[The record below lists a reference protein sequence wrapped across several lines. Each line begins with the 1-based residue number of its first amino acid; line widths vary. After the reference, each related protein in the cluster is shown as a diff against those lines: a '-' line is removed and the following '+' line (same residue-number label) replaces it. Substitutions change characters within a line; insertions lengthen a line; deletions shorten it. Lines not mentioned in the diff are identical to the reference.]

1 MISVLIPVHN
11 YLIQSLVENLYQQLK
26 ELEIDWEILISDDAS
41 EENIKNKNFK
51 FISNL
56 SNGRIQFHSQKSN
69 IGNAANRNF
78 LGNTAKQDWLLFLDA
93 DTLPV
98 HKNFIELY
106 MRRISSSE
114 SPIISG
120 NVVYRNDENSH
131 LLRWKYGKEKEELT
145 LIERSKKPKLTS
157 RGANFV
163 IKKEVFSRNQFHLL
177 KEKYGFVDTRF
188 FLQFHKKQ
196 FDLIENPVYH
206 LGLES
211 SAKYLD
217 KVEFAIATLLK
228 LHYNDKVKEH
238 ENDLLK
244 TFTLM
249 KKTGLNYICSGLYKL
264 FNPAIRKNLLS
275 KNPKIVLLQLYK
287 ILYMCN
293 YDLNKKA
300 H

>member
-41 EENIKNKNFK
+41 EENIKNQNFK

-211 SAKYLD
+211 NDIYLEKIKNAVANALFLLNNND
-217 KVEFAIATLLK
+217 IVSREIALVGFYKKVRFLKRILSFLFTIFEGFLKRNLISSNPSILTLQIFK
-228 LHYNDKVKEH
+228 LLYISKLDIVK
-238 ENDLLK
+238 N
-244 TFTLM
+244 
-249 KKTGLNYICSGLYKL
+249 
-264 FNPAIRKNLLS
+264 
-275 KNPKIVLLQLYK
+275 V
-287 ILYMCN
+287 
-293 YDLNKKA
+293 
-300 H
+300 

>member
-41 EENIKNKNFK
+41 EENIKNQNFK

-98 HKNFIELY
+98 HNNFIELY

-145 LIERSKKPKLTS
+145 LIERSKNPKLTS

-211 SAKYLD
+211 NEVYLEKIKNAVANALFLLNNND
-217 KVEFAIATLLK
+217 IVSREIALVGFYKKVRFLKRILSFLFTIFEGFLKRNLISSNPSILTLQIFK
-228 LHYNDKVKEH
+228 LLYISKLDIVK
-238 ENDLLK
+238 N
-244 TFTLM
+244 
-249 KKTGLNYICSGLYKL
+249 
-264 FNPAIRKNLLS
+264 
-275 KNPKIVLLQLYK
+275 V
-287 ILYMCN
+287 
-293 YDLNKKA
+293 
-300 H
+300 

>member
-41 EENIKNKNFK
+41 EENIKNQNFK

-98 HKNFIELY
+98 HNNFIELY

-114 SPIISG
+114 CPIISG
-120 NVVYRNDENSH
+120 NVVYRSDENSH

-145 LIERSKKPKLTS
+145 LIERSKNPKLTS

-211 SAKYLD
+211 NDIYLEKIKNAVANALFLLNNND
-217 KVEFAIATLLK
+217 IVSREIALVGFYKKVRFLKRILSFLFTIFEGFLKRNLISSNPSILTLQIFK
-228 LHYNDKVKEH
+228 L
-238 ENDLLK
+238 L
-244 TFTLM
+244 
-249 KKTGLNYICSGLYKL
+249 YISKL
-264 FNPAIRKNLLS
+264 DVIKN
-275 KNPKIVLLQLYK
+275 V
-287 ILYMCN
+287 
-293 YDLNKKA
+293 
-300 H
+300 

>member
-41 EENIKNKNFK
+41 EENIKNQNFK

-98 HKNFIELY
+98 HNNFIELY

-114 SPIISG
+114 CPIISG
-120 NVVYRNDENSH
+120 NVVYRSDENSH

-145 LIERSKKPKLTS
+145 LIERSKNPKLTS

-211 SAKYLD
+211 NDIYLEKIKNAVANALFLLNNND
-217 KVEFAIATLLK
+217 IVSREIALVGFYKKVRFLKRILSFLFTIFEGFLKRNLISSNPSILTLQIFK
-228 LHYNDKVKEH
+228 L
-238 ENDLLK
+238 L
-244 TFTLM
+244 
-249 KKTGLNYICSGLYKL
+249 YISK
-264 FNPAIRKNLLS
+264 IDVIKN
-275 KNPKIVLLQLYK
+275 V
-287 ILYMCN
+287 
-293 YDLNKKA
+293 
-300 H
+300 